1 MIEYEAPHKVVM
13 HSHSKEGLS
22 ISKYFLSR
30 EHDGTRLIVEASLV
44 PSNFFYKL
52 TTKFLGW
59 TAKFVFEE
67 QYQNLK
73 KYVENEAEEE

>member
-1 MIEYEAPHKVVM
+1 M

-22 ISKYFLSR
+22 ISKYLLSR
-30 EHDGTRLIVEASLV
+30 EHNGTRLIVEASLV

-52 TTKFLGW
+52 TTRLLGW

-73 KYVENEAEEE
+73 RYVENEAVDDE